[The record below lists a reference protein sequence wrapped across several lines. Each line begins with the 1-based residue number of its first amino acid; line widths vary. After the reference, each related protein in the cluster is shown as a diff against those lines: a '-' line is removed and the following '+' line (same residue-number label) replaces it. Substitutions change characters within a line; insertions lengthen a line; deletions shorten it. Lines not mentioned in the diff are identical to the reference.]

1 MRMKRKNKVLLLV
14 SVLVMLFSPSLLRVN
29 GNETSFQ
36 TNEYSAAQ
44 SLMNFL
50 PGNFKTNISIV
61 YMNGY
66 TQSIDSG
73 ISSWK
78 SRGYNVYV
86 MISASHD
93 WTGNYVE
100 GKFDGKPHYDEVQTF
115 SDGKYATIGQG
126 YYMVPTRGWINYLKA
141 MAKKAIKAGAEGI
154 ALEEPEFWVF
164 ACYSSSFKNLWKTY
178 YGFTWIDPKFNE
190 TATYLSKKLMSL
202 LYYNLEKEVFDY
214 VKEINNSVVTLLAT
228 HSPLNYAEIG
238 ISTPFALTLNISS
251 LDGYIAQVWS
261 FSAQY
266 PIYGE
271 RLIFEHAFLEYSYFQ
286 NLVEGTN
293 KTLFLL
299 MDPKSDEPGHPWD
312 YYRRDYEKLVVAAMM
327 INCTNFE
334 LLPWP
339 ERVFGDPTIPKDYVY
354 ELVNVFNTF
363 ASISPLNYSF
373 PVVGIPISD
382 SYLWQSN
389 SQVIY
394 LLALPLLRSG
404 IRVELFPIERV
415 EDENFLK
422 KFSVIILNYESWHPS
437 SNKQQEGI
445 IKWLRNG
452 GKVIFFGSV
461 NNYSRDYFV
470 TLLKLLEIKNP
481 RISYSSSAI
490 AKNSTFSFLG
500 DKISLVEF
508 LSINGSNFSS
518 IYCDNVGNSVVFF
531 KKFYNGSFIFLG
543 IPLTYFSSARNS
555 FLLNAIYNSL
565 KIVEFKLDQK
575 SYLIIK
581 RGFVI
586 ALYSFYKTEL
596 SGKYLNLFS
605 PGLEE
610 VTNPTFSSDQYALL
624 LFLNSSV
631 KVSFAKFQVHEQQYI
646 LLALLLIV
654 VIVILLVI
662 YFLFKARKLY
672 VTNSERW
679 MKHVTFH

>member
-1 MRMKRKNKVLLLV
+1 
-14 SVLVMLFSPSLLRVN
+14 
-29 GNETSFQ
+29 
-36 TNEYSAAQ
+36 
-44 SLMNFL
+44 
-50 PGNFKTNISIV
+50 
-61 YMNGY
+61 
-66 TQSIDSG
+66 
-73 ISSWK
+73 
-78 SRGYNVYV
+78 
-86 MISASHD
+86 
-93 WTGNYVE
+93 
-100 GKFDGKPHYDEVQTF
+100 
-115 SDGKYATIGQG
+115 
-126 YYMVPTRGWINYLKA
+126 
-141 MAKKAIKAGAEGI
+141 
-154 ALEEPEFWVF
+154 
-164 ACYSSSFKNLWKTY
+164 
-178 YGFTWIDPKFNE
+178 
-190 TATYLSKKLMSL
+190 
-202 LYYNLEKEVFDY
+202 
-214 VKEINNSVVTLLAT
+214 
-228 HSPLNYAEIG
+228 
-238 ISTPFALTLNISS
+238 
-251 LDGYIAQVWS
+251 
-261 FSAQY
+261 
-266 PIYGE
+266 
-271 RLIFEHAFLEYSYFQ
+271 
-286 NLVEGTN
+286 
-293 KTLFLL
+293 
-299 MDPKSDEPGHPWD
+299 MDPKSDEPDHPWD

-363 ASISPLNYSF
+363 ASVSPLNYSF

-490 AKNSTFSFLG
+490 SKNSSFSFLG
-500 DKISLVEF
+500 DKTSLVEF

-543 IPLTYFSSARNS
+543 IPLTYFSSARDS

-596 SGKYLNLFS
+596 S
-605 PGLEE
+605 
-610 VTNPTFSSDQYALL
+610 
-624 LFLNSSV
+624 
-631 KVSFAKFQVHEQQYI
+631 
-646 LLALLLIV
+646 
-654 VIVILLVI
+654 
-662 YFLFKARKLY
+662 
-672 VTNSERW
+672 
-679 MKHVTFH
+679 